1 MKVIIIGGVAGGAS
15 CAARLR
21 RLNEE
26 AKITIYERTGYISY
40 ANCGL
45 PYYIGDVIK
54 DKNNLTI
61 QTPKSFNK
69 RFNIDVKVKHEV
81 IKIDILNKQVL
92 VKDLLTEN
100 TFYDTYD
107 KLVLSCGAKAKL
119 PPFYKESSN
128 VFTVRTVEDTYKI
141 KEFIDVKK
149 PLRATIIGGGY
160 IGVEMAE
167 NLHNLGIRVSL
178 VQSNKQLLKII
189 DYDLVS
195 FVHSEIRSKGI
206 KLYLGKKVSNVVVDD
221 VITTYLEDG
230 CKIESDMIIYAIGV
244 TPDSKLAQDAN
255 LELGVNNSVKV
266 NSHMLTSDTD
276 IYAVGDMVEV
286 KHFITKKDVLISLA
300 GPANKQGRVA
310 ADNIC
315 GIPSEFKYSLGS
327 SIIKVFDLDVAKTGL
342 TEKECIDKGYN
353 YDSVILTPAS
363 HATYYP
369 NAKVLTLKVIYNK
382 DNKEILGAQAVG
394 YDGVD
399 KRIDVL
405 ATAIKCKMK
414 ATELKDLELA
424 YAPPYSSA
432 KDPVNMAGFIIDNIE
447 NNIVKQFSYEEIKT
461 LRTKD
466 DVILLDTR
474 TEFEYKRGHAE
485 DFINIP
491 LDDLRSR
498 LDELDK
504 SKSVYVMCQSG
515 LRSYLATRI
524 LTQHGF
530 DSYNFIGGYRLYSSI
545 YNDEKLIKE
554 SYDCGMDRSK

>member
-54 DKNNLTI
+54 DKNNLTL
-61 QTPKSFNK
+61 QTPQSFNK

-81 IKIDILNKQVL
+81 IKIDTVNKQVL
-92 VKDLLTEN
+92 VKDLLSGN
-100 TFYDTYD
+100 TFYDTYG

-141 KEFIDVKK
+141 KAFIDAKK

-189 DYDLVS
+189 DSDLVS

-221 VITTYLEDG
+221 VITTHLQDG
-230 CKIESDMIIYAIGV
+230 CEIESDMIIYAIGV

-266 NSHMLTSDTD
+266 NSHMLTSNPD

-286 KHFITKKDVLISLA
+286 KHFITKEDVLISLA
-300 GPANKQGRVA
+300 GPANKQGRVT

-353 YDSVILTPAS
+353 YESVILTPAS

-369 NAKVLTLKVIYNK
+369 NARVLTLKVVYNK
-382 DNKEILGAQAVG
+382 ENKEILGAQAVG

-414 ATELKDLELA
+414 ATDLKDLDLA

-447 NNIVKQFSYEEIKT
+447 NNIVKQFSYEETKT
-461 LRTKD
+461 LRTK

-485 DFINIP
+485 GFINIP

-524 LTQHGF
+524 LTQYGF
-530 DSYNFIGGYRLYSSI
+530 NSYNFIGGYRLYSSI
-545 YNDEKLIKE
+545 NNEEKLIKE
-554 SYDCGMDRSK
+554 SYTCGMDRSK